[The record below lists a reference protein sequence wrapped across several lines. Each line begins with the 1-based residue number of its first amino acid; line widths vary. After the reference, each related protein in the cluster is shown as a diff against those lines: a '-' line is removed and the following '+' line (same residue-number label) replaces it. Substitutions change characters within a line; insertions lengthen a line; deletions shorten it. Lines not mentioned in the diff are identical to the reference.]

1 MTSPLAPNRRE
12 VLIGATAAT
21 LAASAAP
28 ALGAGTASAKGKSKP
43 SPRARAAQD
52 IAQGV
57 FAKFKPPALS
67 IAIASPKAVL
77 WSGAYGRANIE
88 LDVPARTDH
97 LFRLGSVSKVVTAVL
112 AARLVSRG
120 TIDLDKPI
128 ATWLPNLPA
137 QHRATTLRQLLTHRG
152 GVRHYKP
159 ADYDLAGVGGPIYTR
174 FYKSNQEILDLFIND
189 PLIAPPGSQVS
200 YSSFGFTLASIV
212 METAGARPFT
222 EMIRT
227 EVGTALNL
235 PSLLKDD
242 PIAMVPM
249 RASGYIS
256 ALDGA
261 ILYSQLPESARPGL
275 TDGLANIPMSNPAY
289 CWAGAGFLM
298 TTPDCARFGA
308 AMLDAPGSG
317 ISAAERALL
326 FTPMT
331 EKTKDS
337 PPLGLAWRVDTDKKG
352 RRRWHHA
359 GATLGGRYGLVVYP
373 ESGLSVALAS
383 NSMATPGDVLN
394 PASDLVD
401 AFS

>member
-12 VLIGATAAT
+12 LLIGATAVT

-28 ALGAGTASAKGKSKP
+28 AFGAGKPNTNGKL
-43 SPRARAAQD
+43 SPRAQAAQD

-57 FAKFKPPALS
+57 FAKFKPPAFS
-67 IAIASPKAVL
+67 MAIASPKAVL

-88 LDVPARTDH
+88 LDVPTSTKH

-137 QHRATTLRQLLTHRG
+137 LHRATTLRQLMTHRG

-159 ADYDLAGVGGPIYTR
+159 ADYDLSGVGGPIYTR

-189 PLIAPPGSQVS
+189 PLIAPPGSRVS

-212 METAGARPFT
+212 METAAGRPFV

-227 EVGTALNL
+227 EVGTALDL

-261 ILYSQLPESARPGL
+261 IFYSQLPESARPGL
-275 TDGLANIPMSNPAY
+275 TDGVANIPMSNPAY

-317 ISAAERALL
+317 IGATERALL

-352 RRRWHHA
+352 RLRWHHA

-383 NSMATPGDVLN
+383 NSMAAPGDVLT